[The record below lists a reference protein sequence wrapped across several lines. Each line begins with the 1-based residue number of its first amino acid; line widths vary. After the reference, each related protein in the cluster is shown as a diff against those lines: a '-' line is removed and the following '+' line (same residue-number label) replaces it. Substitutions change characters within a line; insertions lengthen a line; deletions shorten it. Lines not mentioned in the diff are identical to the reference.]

1 MQALL
6 IDSPIYIFRSY
17 FSLPEN
23 WHSLEPKFPTN
34 AVYGFTGFLL
44 DLLRRQQPE
53 YIFCAF
59 DESLGTGFRH
69 QLCVDYKANRELPD
83 DALGFQLNACRQLCR
98 VLGVV
103 EMASADFEADDLI
116 GSMASVVRGNNAQPV
131 IVSRDKDLMQLV
143 EGQDLYWD
151 FGKSSAKGQSE
162 LEAELDLGCG
172 QMADYL
178 ALVGDPSDNI
188 KGVPGIG
195 SKTAKQ
201 LLSHF
206 SDVEAIMGH
215 LDQLQD
221 LPIRGAKKLADK
233 LAGCTDQLRLARE
246 LTTIRCDAKSMPN
259 LQGIKWKGVHLD
271 AFELFCE
278 EMGFGSVFSKRTVD
292 LKLRDTHPYSPTT
305 LLPK

>member
-44 DLLRRQQPE
+44 DVLRRQQPE

-116 GSMASVVRGNNAQPV
+116 GSMASVVRGNNVQPV

-178 ALVGDPSDNI
+178 ALVGDTSDNI

-259 LQGIKWKGVHLD
+259 LRGIEWKGIHLD

-278 EMGFGSVFSKRTVD
+278 EMGFGSVFSRRTVD

>member
-23 WHSLEPKFPTN
+23 WHSLEPKFPTH

-69 QLCVDYKANRELPD
+69 RLCADYKANRELPD
-83 DALGFQLNACRQLCR
+83 EALAFQLNACRQLCR
-98 VLGVV
+98 VLGVS
-103 EMASADFEADDLI
+103 ELASAEFEADDLI
-116 GSMASVVRGNNAQPV
+116 GSMASAVREKNVQPV
-131 IVSRDKDLMQLV
+131 IVSRDRDLMQLV
-143 EGQDLYWD
+143 RGQDLYWD
-151 FGKSSAKGQSE
+151 FGKSNAKCQTE
-162 LEAELDLGCG
+162 LETELDLGCD

-178 ALVGDPSDNI
+178 ALVGDKSDNI
-188 KGVPGIG
+188 RGVPGIG

-201 LLSHF
+201 MLSHF
-206 SDVEAIMGH
+206 SDVEAIMSH

-233 LAGCTDQLRLARE
+233 LAGFADQLQLAKQ
-246 LTTIRCDAKSMPN
+246 LTTITCDAKSVPN
-259 LQGIKWKGVHLD
+259 LQAIEWKGIHLD
-271 AFELFCE
+271 AFEIFCE
-278 EMGFGSVFSKRTVD
+278 DMGFGSTFSRRTAD
-292 LKLRDTHPYSPTT
+292 LKLRQSSQYVTT
-305 LLPK
+305 QPLLK

>member
-23 WHSLEPKFPTN
+23 WHSLEPKFSTN

-83 DALGFQLNACRQLCR
+83 DALAFQLNACRQLCR

-116 GSMASVVRGNNAQPV
+116 GSMASVVRGNNVQPV

-151 FGKSSAKGQSE
+151 FGKSSAKGQPE

-178 ALVGDPSDNI
+178 ALVGDTSDNI

-206 SDVEAIMGH
+206 SDAPE
-215 LDQLQD
+215 
-221 LPIRGAKKLADK
+221 
-233 LAGCTDQLRLARE
+233 
-246 LTTIRCDAKSMPN
+246 
-259 LQGIKWKGVHLD
+259 
-271 AFELFCE
+271 
-278 EMGFGSVFSKRTVD
+278 
-292 LKLRDTHPYSPTT
+292 
-305 LLPK
+305 

>member
-23 WHSLEPKFPTN
+23 WYSLEPKFPTH

-59 DESLGTGFRH
+59 DESLGTGFRQ
-69 QLCVDYKANRELPD
+69 QLCADYKANRELPD
-83 DALGFQLNACRQLCR
+83 EALAFQFNACRQLCR
-98 VLGVV
+98 VLGVC
-103 EMASADFEADDLI
+103 EMASEEFEADDLI
-116 GSMASVVRGNNAQPV
+116 GSMASAVREKNVQPV

-143 EGQDLYWD
+143 RGQDLYWD
-151 FGKSSAKGQSE
+151 FGKSTAKGQAE
-162 LEAELDLGCG
+162 LEAELDLGCD

-178 ALVGDPSDNI
+178 ALVGDKSDNI
-188 KGVPGIG
+188 RGVPGIG

-201 LLSHF
+201 MLSHF
-206 SDVEAIMGH
+206 SDVEAIMSH

-233 LAGCTDQLRLARE
+233 LAGCADQLQLARQ
-246 LTTIRCDAKSMPN
+246 LTTITCDAESVPS
-259 LQGIKWKGVHLD
+259 LQAIEWEGIHLD
-271 AFELFCE
+271 AFEIFCE
-278 EMGFGSVFSKRTVD
+278 EMGFGSTFSRRTAD
-292 LKLRDTHPYSPTT
+292 LKSRQTSQYITT
-305 LLPK
+305 PPLLK

>member
-23 WHSLEPKFPTN
+23 WHSLEPKFPTH

-69 QLCVDYKANRELPD
+69 RLCADYKANRELPD
-83 DALGFQLNACRQLCR
+83 EALAFQLNACRQLCR
-98 VLGVV
+98 VLGVS
-103 EMASADFEADDLI
+103 ELASAEFEADDLI
-116 GSMASVVRGNNAQPV
+116 GSMASAVRVKNVQPV
-131 IVSRDKDLMQLV
+131 IVSRDRDLMQLV
-143 EGQDLYWD
+143 RGQDLYWD
-151 FGKSSAKGQSE
+151 FGKSNAKGQAE
-162 LEAELDLGCG
+162 LEAELNLGCG

-178 ALVGDPSDNI
+178 ALVGDKSDNI
-188 KGVPGIG
+188 PGVPGIG

-201 LLSHF
+201 MLSHF
-206 SDVEAIMGH
+206 SDVEAIMSH

-233 LAGCTDQLRLARE
+233 LVGCADQLQLARQ
-246 LTTIRCDAKSMPN
+246 LTTITCDAKSVPS
-259 LQGIKWKGVHLD
+259 LESIEWKGIHLD
-271 AFELFCE
+271 AFEIFCE
-278 EMGFGSVFSKRTVD
+278 EMGFGSAFSRRTAD
-292 LKLRDTHPYSPTT
+292 LKLRQTGQYVTT
-305 LLPK
+305 QPLLK